1 MDDKLFRKLI
11 ITIIILIISIL
22 VYLIISKILKKVF
35 KLQLKRKNERKA
47 KTAYSLFNNVI
58 RCLIIIVSIVTI
70 LGVYGVSTSG
80 LVASLSVVGVVF
92 GLAFQD
98 ILKDLLSGLSIILED
113 QYAIGDT
120 VTIDEFKGEVISLGL
135 RTTKIK
141 SYTGDLKVISNRNIT
156 EVINHSLEPSLA
168 IVTIGV
174 SYEDDLNKVEE
185 VLKKLCSRLN
195 NEIKQLVGKIEVLG
209 IESLSSSSIDY
220 KITAKVKPTTQYEV
234 ERILKKEIKLE
245 FDKNNISIPYN
256 QVVIHNAGV

>member
-1 MDDKLFRKLI
+1 MDEKLVRRLI
-11 ITIIILIISIL
+11 TTAIILVVSIL
-22 VYLIISKILKKVF
+22 VYLVISKILKKVF
-35 KLQLKRKNERKA
+35 KLQLKRKNERKV
-47 KTAYSLFNNVI
+47 KTAFSLFNNI
-58 RCLIIIVSIVTI
+58 ARCLIIIISCVTI
-70 LGVYGVSTSG
+70 LGVFGVSTSG

-113 QYAIGDT
+113 QYTIGDT
-120 VTIDEFKGEVISLGL
+120 VTIAGFKGEVISLGL

-141 SYTGDLKVISNRNIT
+141 SYTGDLKIISNRNIT

-174 SYEDDLNKVEE
+174 SYEDDLDKVEK
-185 VLKKLCSRLN
+185 VLNKLCGRLN

-209 IESLSSSSIDY
+209 IESLSESSIDY
-220 KITAKVKPTTQYEV
+220 KITAKVKPTTQYDV

-256 QVVIHNAGV
+256 QVVIHNV